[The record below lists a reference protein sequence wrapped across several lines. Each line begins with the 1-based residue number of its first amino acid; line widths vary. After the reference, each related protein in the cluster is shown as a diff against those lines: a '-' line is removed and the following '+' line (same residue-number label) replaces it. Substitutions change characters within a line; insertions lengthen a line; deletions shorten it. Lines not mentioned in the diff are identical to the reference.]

1 MQMYSGSWTKAES
14 NRLQSAGI
22 PHPKEKMA
30 MLDGY
35 SVLAPVYDRLN
46 DTVDYS
52 AWADFIAQCFC
63 KYADAKTVSV
73 LELGCGTGSMTL
85 ELARRGYDLTALDLS
100 DDMLAV
106 ADQRLREE
114 GFSSVL
120 FLCGDMCSFEL
131 YGTVDAV
138 VCCLDGINHL
148 EDREDLLACFALV
161 SNYLSPGGVFVFD
174 LNTPYKFRTVYAD
187 RDYILEDDGVMC
199 CWRNRLNKKGDV
211 VDFCLT
217 VFEENEDGTWSR
229 TDGIERERAYGLR
242 AVKNMLEKNGMEL
255 VNVSSDYNFSEISPE
270 TERWYI
276 TAKKK

>member
-1 MQMYSGSWTKAES
+1 
-14 NRLQSAGI
+14 
-22 PHPKEKMA
+22 

-52 AWADFIAQCFC
+52 LWADFIEKSFERFAG
-63 KYADAKTVSV
+63 KKISSV
-73 LELGCGTGSMTL
+73 LDMGCGTGSMTI
-85 ELARRGYDLTALDLS
+85 ELARRGYDMTALDLS
-100 DDMLAV
+100 EEMLAE
-106 ADQRLREE
+106 ADQRLRDE
-114 GFSSVL
+114 GFDSVL
-120 FLCGDMCSFEL
+120 FINGDMSSFEL

-148 EDREDLLACFALV
+148 EDREDLYACFALV
-161 SNYLSPGGVFVFD
+161 ANYLEKGGVFVFD
-174 LNTPYKFRTVYAD
+174 VNTPYRFKTTYAD

-217 VFEENEDGTWSR
+217 VFEENEDGTWTR
-229 TDGIERERAYGLR
+229 TDGIERERAYGMRSL
-242 AVKNMLEKNGMEL
+242 KNALGKFGLEI
-255 VNVSSDYNFSEISPE
+255 VSVCADYDFSDPVPQ

-276 TAKKK
+276 TARKN